1 MNDITGWL
9 IAIVIISL
17 YFAILLFLKKRDLFE
32 RYNLSFYGPL
42 LMWKTK
48 KGKEFI
54 RKIAKPKKFWNGFAM
69 IGIVISFIAMFF
81 MLWLLVENL
90 SLLQH
95 VPKKELQ
102 NLPGINMVIALPGI
116 NPILP
121 VGYTIIGLAIAIVVH
136 EFSHG
141 IQCVL
146 GKIKIKSLG
155 IIAFI
160 VPIGAFVEPDEDELK
175 NADSKRR
182 MKVFAAGPTMNL
194 FVSFLCVIMVSFVL
208 FPSVQP
214 SDGAVVF
221 YVIED
226 SPAHEI
232 GMKSWQ
238 VITEID
244 GREIKDYNDF
254 YSVMHNT
261 TAGENISISYH
272 SLDGK
277 YYTKYVVLADKY
289 NFTNES
295 KDAGIGFLG
304 VGITDVLERDLEL
317 FKNPFEESPKDFLI
331 RYYGAPFMGFFIGY
345 SPLKEPFT
353 SYYKIEG
360 VFSFLP
366 SDVFW
371 GIVNTFYWIFW
382 LNFAV
387 GLFNVLPI
395 IPFDGGYILQ
405 DGIKE
410 GIKRLTGKITE
421 ERREKIVKVIMTAIS
436 IMTLFLVLAPLILK
450 YLAMLLF
457 S

>member
-160 VPIGAFVEPDEDELK
+160 VPIGAFVEPDE
-175 NADSKRR
+175 
-182 MKVFAAGPTMNL
+182 
-194 FVSFLCVIMVSFVL
+194 
-208 FPSVQP
+208 
-214 SDGAVVF
+214 
-221 YVIED
+221 
-226 SPAHEI
+226 
-232 GMKSWQ
+232 
-238 VITEID
+238 
-244 GREIKDYNDF
+244 
-254 YSVMHNT
+254 
-261 TAGENISISYH
+261 
-272 SLDGK
+272 
-277 YYTKYVVLADKY
+277 
-289 NFTNES
+289 
-295 KDAGIGFLG
+295 
-304 VGITDVLERDLEL
+304 
-317 FKNPFEESPKDFLI
+317 
-331 RYYGAPFMGFFIGY
+331 
-345 SPLKEPFT
+345 
-353 SYYKIEG
+353 
-360 VFSFLP
+360 
-366 SDVFW
+366 
-371 GIVNTFYWIFW
+371 
-382 LNFAV
+382 
-387 GLFNVLPI
+387 
-395 IPFDGGYILQ
+395 
-405 DGIKE
+405 
-410 GIKRLTGKITE
+410 
-421 ERREKIVKVIMTAIS
+421 
-436 IMTLFLVLAPLILK
+436 
-450 YLAMLLF
+450 
-457 S
+457 

>member
-102 NLPGINMVIALPGI
+102 NLPGVNMVVAIPCI

-121 VGYTIIGLAIAIVVH
+121 VGYTIIGLIVAIVVH

-194 FVSFLCVIMVSFVL
+194 TVAFLCVLIVSFI
-208 FPSVQP
+208 FMPSVQL
-214 SDGAVVF
+214 SEGVVI
-221 YVIED
+221 YSVYDD
-226 SPAHEI
+226 SPAESI
-232 GMKSWQ
+232 GLKSWF
-238 VITEID
+238 VITEVN
-244 GREIKDYNDF
+244 GSRIKDYRDF
-254 YSVMHNT
+254 YYVMQNT
-261 TAGENISISYH
+261 TAGQNVSISYRTV
-272 SLDGK
+272 LGK
-277 YYTKYVVLADKY
+277 QYDKYVVLDNKY
-289 NFTNES
+289 KYTNKTEDS
-295 KDAGIGFLG
+295 GIGAI
-304 VGITDVLERDLEL
+304 GIKITNLPNNYLSIFR
-317 FKNPFEESPKDFLI
+317 NPFAGFPQTFLVG
-331 RYYGAPFMGFFIGY
+331 YYGAPFMGFFIGY

-360 VFSFLP
+360 IFSFFP
-366 SDVFW
+366 SNVFW

-405 DGIKE
+405 DGVKE
-410 GIKRLTGKITE
+410 GIKRLTRKITE

-450 YLAMLLF
+450 YL
-457 S
+457 